1 MNATVRLH
9 WEFLKYTKIVQFEV
23 LFQISSST
31 EKLALFFPFWE
42 HCGVWLVFQT
52 QKRVHIDPG
61 HNLAAPHLS
70 LATPTNSFLN
80 SKNAKVHYTVVD
92 NEENPPSSLFEKNV
106 WRNIVLSFF
115 GVAT

>member
-1 MNATVRLH
+1 M
-9 WEFLKYTKIVQFEV
+9 
-23 LFQISSST
+23 
-31 EKLALFFPFWE
+31 
-42 HCGVWLVFQT
+42 FQT

-92 NEENPPSSLFEKNV
+92 NEENPPSFLKKNV

-115 GVAT
+115 VSRYLEVIVKENVFKKLLKSKQTKNT

>member
-1 MNATVRLH
+1 M
-9 WEFLKYTKIVQFEV
+9 
-23 LFQISSST
+23 
-31 EKLALFFPFWE
+31 
-42 HCGVWLVFQT
+42 FQT

-80 SKNAKVHYTVVD
+80 SKNAKVHLDTVVD
-92 NEENPPSSLFEKNV
+92 NEENPPSLFEKNV

-115 GVAT
+115 GSYLEVIVKENVFKKLLKSKQTKNT

>member
-1 MNATVRLH
+1 M
-9 WEFLKYTKIVQFEV
+9 
-23 LFQISSST
+23 
-31 EKLALFFPFWE
+31 
-42 HCGVWLVFQT
+42 FQT

-92 NEENPPSSLFEKNV
+92 NEENPPPFLKKMSGEILCYLF
-106 WRNIVLSFF
+106 L
-115 GVAT
+115 VAT

>member
-1 MNATVRLH
+1 M
-9 WEFLKYTKIVQFEV
+9 
-23 LFQISSST
+23 
-31 EKLALFFPFWE
+31 
-42 HCGVWLVFQT
+42 FQT

-92 NEENPPSSLFEKNV
+92 NEENPPSLFEKNV
-106 WRNIVLSFF
+106 WRNIVLSKGKCFQEITEIKANKKHMTVF
-115 GVAT
+115 CHIY